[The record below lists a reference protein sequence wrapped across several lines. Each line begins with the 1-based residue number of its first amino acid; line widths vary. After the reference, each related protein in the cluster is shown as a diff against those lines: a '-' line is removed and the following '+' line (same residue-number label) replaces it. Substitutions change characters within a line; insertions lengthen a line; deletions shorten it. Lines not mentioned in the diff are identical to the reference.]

1 MNIESLPYQAPTS
14 AESERIRM
22 HLQHHVRKEN
32 ERDGLRESALIFR
45 ALEKLARLPAPN
57 HTTAEADVI
66 V

>member
-1 MNIESLPYQAPTS
+1 METIEFDCPTS
-14 AESERIRM
+14 AEADRIRM
-22 HLQHHVRKEN
+22 HLHHHVRKEN

>member
-1 MNIESLPYQAPTS
+1 METIEFDSPTS
-14 AESERIRM
+14 AESDRIRM